1 MTEFIKEFTK
11 NDKKIKVLFRDA
23 IKEDLEGIWNNFNS
37 VVRDGIYI
45 PIKTEVTSNFEKSNW
60 LMNHEI
66 EKNIVIV
73 AVDITDNNE
82 DNFIIGQ
89 CVIEH
94 LTWEAA
100 DHVGELGIILNE
112 KYRNIKIGKELMIQ
126 AIQKAKK
133 VAIFTKINLAV
144 FHDNFNAIHLYE
156 KIGFKKV
163 GLRPKQY
170 FLKNKY
176 YDEILMDYFIE

>member
-1 MTEFIKEFTK
+1 MTQFIKEFTRD
-11 NDKKIKVLFRDA
+11 DKKIKILFRDA
-23 IKEDLEGIWNNFNS
+23 KKEDLTGIWINFNS

-45 PIKTEVTSNFEKSNW
+45 PIKTEVTSEFEKSNW
-60 LMNHEI
+60 LMNHDI
-66 EKNIVIV
+66 EKNIVVV
-73 AVDITDNNE
+73 AIDITDKKE
-82 DNFIIGQ
+82 DYTVIGQ

-100 DHVGELGIILNE
+100 DHVGELGIIINK
-112 KYRNIKIGKELMIQ
+112 KYRDIKIGKELMLQ
-126 AIQKAKK
+126 AINRAKSLG
-133 VAIFTKINLAV
+133 IFKKINLAV
-144 FHDNFNAIHLYE
+144 FHDNKNAIHLYE